1 MLIFNL
7 ELFAESLAWEPPK
20 SQWANYGMND
30 FSESEQAIV
39 ADFLSRLN
47 ATDLNLDS
55 LVLAKGD
62 MMRGEIVAVY
72 GPALFRSESGAAILV
87 MGDNEIPVE
96 VVTGATD
103 CLKVGQLT
111 GELILMPRDDGKS
124 LLKAIFSDPTGY
136 EVEVSVRVADVE
148 NYPTRAT
155 LKAAIANGTVAE
167 LFAVHTAASTG
178 RGESIGVTLSKDF
191 PSFKSSELLSGL
203 RYPVTG
209 ISKFPGN
216 PEAAE
221 DYKREPS
228 YLLTIADQCSVWLNG
243 STMGGRQ
250 LSARWPNIPLPITAQ
265 ASETGAGKISVRFV
279 PGVSPN
285 SVHGSVDRLL
295 GKAPEPQPVATLP
308 AAVDVPSEPVD
319 PWRDAAIAVKQ
330 ADKLGDVDALVR
342 AINAAR
348 PLATTAE
355 RVTWLEPFNTKALS
369 DIPF

>member
-1 MLIFNL
+1 MLVFNL

-20 SQWANYGMND
+20 SQWGNYGMSD

-39 ADFLSRLN
+39 ADFLSRLP

-72 GPALFRSESGAAILV
+72 GPALFRSESGAAVMV
-87 MGDNEIPVE
+87 MGDNEIPIE

-136 EVEVSVRVADVE
+136 EVEVSVRVADVD

-155 LKAAIANGTVAE
+155 LKSAIANGTVAA
-167 LFAVHTAASTG
+167 LFAVHTAASSSG
-178 RGESIGVTLSKDF
+178 RGESIGVVLSKDF
-191 PSFKSSELLSGL
+191 PSLKSSELLSGL

-209 ISKFPGN
+209 ISRFPGN
-216 PEAAE
+216 PDAAE

-279 PGVSPN
+279 PGVKTD

-295 GKAPEPQPVATLP
+295 GKVPEPQPAATLA

-319 PWRDAAIAVKQ
+319 PWRDASLIDAPSTPPDPWRDAAITVKQ
-330 ADKLGDVDALVR
+330 ADKSGDIDALVR

-348 PLATTAE
+348 PGDRRPL
-355 RVTWLEPFNTKALS
+355 F
-369 DIPF
+369 

>member
-1 MLIFNL
+1 MLVFNL
-7 ELFAESLAWEPPK
+7 ELFAESLAWEPPR
-20 SQWANYGMND
+20 SQWGNYGMND
-30 FSESEQAIV
+30 FSAGEQAIV
-39 ADFLSRLN
+39 ADFIARTE
-47 ATDLNLDS
+47 ATDLNLES

-72 GPALFRSESGAAILV
+72 GPALFRSESGAPVLV
-87 MGDNEIPVE
+87 MGNNEIPVE
-96 VVTGATD
+96 VVKATD

-124 LLKAIFSDPTGY
+124 LLKAIFSDSTGY

-155 LKAAIANGTVAE
+155 LKAAIAAGTVAE
-167 LFAVHTAASTG
+167 LFAVHAAASTG

-191 PSFKSSELLSGL
+191 PSFKSSELFAGL

-209 ISKFPGN
+209 ITRFPGD
-216 PEAAE
+216 PDAAE
-221 DYKREPS
+221 DYKQEPS

-250 LSARWPNIPLPITAQ
+250 LSARWPNIPLPVTAQ

-279 PGVSPN
+279 QGVETN
-285 SVHGSVDRLL
+285 AVHGSVDKLL

-308 AAVDVPSEPVD
+308 AAVDVPSESVD

-330 ADKLGDVDALVR
+330 ADKSEDVDALVR

-355 RVTWLEPFNTKALS
+355 RVTWLEPFNQKALA